1 MPISRAA
8 RGRYVFPTAK
18 IARGPYG
25 IPTEMEPYGSI
36 IDKPGIG
43 PEADFCMVGDQARM
57 QDVYWNTLAGNIP
70 DSQLGVGKP
79 EVYLRKL
86 PKWKCSC

>member
-8 RGRYVFPTAK
+8 RGRHVFSTAK
-18 IARGPYG
+18 IAREGP
-25 IPTEMEPYGSI
+25 EMEPYGSI
-36 IDKPGIG
+36 IERPGIG
-43 PEADFCMVGDQARM
+43 PEADLCMVGDQARM